1 MNINEL
7 FSNVAEFPDP
17 AAQIRLANLVGI
29 DEIKRQVIAEAM
41 LLLDP
46 STVEKW
52 SIKYHGEVFRAVD
65 EVKQRTPL
73 LVFDG
78 DVGTGK
84 TELAE
89 TFADAV
95 ARTMRIDVTLYS
107 LSLSNRG
114 KGAVGEM
121 TSLLTSAFAEVSST
135 ASKARDQNGQVRRG
149 VVLLVDEADALAQSR
164 ELTQMHH
171 EDRAGVNA
179 LIRGIDQL
187 RNDQLPVLT
196 LLCTNRIGAL
206 DPAVLRRAAGVF
218 QFARPNDVLRRQ
230 LLEAL
235 LQGIGVSDLEMDKL
249 VSLTSATASRAYG
262 CSYSDLRQRL
272 VPQAVLDA
280 MSSDVPLTGKL
291 LIEHAETFEPTRPF
305 GTIDDAG

>member
-1 MNINEL
+1 MNSNDL

-17 AAQIRLANLVGI
+17 VAQGRLASLVGI
-29 DEIKRQVIAEAM
+29 DEIKRQVIAEAT

-52 SIKYHGEVFRAVD
+52 CVKHHGAIFRAVD

-73 LVFDG
+73 LVFEG

-89 TFADAV
+89 TFSDAV
-95 ARTMRIDVTLYS
+95 ARSMRVEVTLYS
-107 LSLSNRG
+107 LSLSARG

-135 ASKARDQNGQVRRG
+135 ASKARDSSGRVRRG

-164 ELTQMHH
+164 ELAQMHH

-187 RNDQLPVLT
+187 RNEQLPVLT

-218 QFARPNDVLRRQ
+218 QFARPNGLQRTQ
-230 LLEAL
+230 LLEVL
-235 LQGIGVSDLEMDKL
+235 LEGIGLSDQEMEKL
-249 VSLTSATASRAYG
+249 VALTNATSSRSYG

-280 MSSDVPLTGKL
+280 MSRDVPLSGKL
-291 LIEHAETFEPTRPF
+291 LIDHAETFEPTRPF
-305 GTIDDAG
+305 GTPDDVG

>member
-1 MNINEL
+1 VTTNDL
-7 FSNVAEFPDP
+7 FSSVTDFPDP
-17 AAQIRLANLVGI
+17 TAESRFASLIGI
-29 DEIKRQVIAEAM
+29 DEIKSQVVAEAT

-46 STVEKW
+46 TTLEKW
-52 SIKYHGEVFRAVD
+52 SVKHHGEILRAVD
-65 EVKQRTPL
+65 EVRQRTPL
-73 LVFDG
+73 LVFEG

-89 TFADAV
+89 TFSDAV
-95 ARTMRIDVTLYS
+95 ARAMKVDITLFS
-107 LSLSNRG
+107 LSLSSRG

-121 TSLLTSAFAEVSST
+121 TSLLTRAFAEVSST
-135 ASKARDQNGQVRRG
+135 ASKARDDKGQVRRG

-218 QFARPNDVLRRQ
+218 QFTRPNEVQRRQ
-230 LLEAL
+230 LFEKLLE
-235 LQGIGVSDLEMDKL
+235 GVNIPEEELVQL
-249 VSLTSATASRAYG
+249 VSLTDATPSRLYG
-262 CSYSDLRQRL
+262 CSYSDLRQRF

-280 MSSDVPLTGKL
+280 MSRDVPLTGAL
-291 LIEHAETFEPTRPF
+291 LVERAKTFEPTRPF
-305 GTIDDAG
+305 GAPDDVG

>member
-1 MNINEL
+1 MNSSDL

-17 AAQIRLANLVGI
+17 MAQSRLASLVGI
-29 DEIKRQVIAEAM
+29 DDIKRQVITEAT

-46 STVEKW
+46 STLEQW
-52 SIKYHGEVFRAVD
+52 CIKHHGAIFRAVE

-73 LVFDG
+73 LVFEG

-89 TFADAV
+89 SFADEV
-95 ARTMRIDVTLYS
+95 ARTIQVDITLYS
-107 LSLSNRG
+107 LSLSARG
-114 KGAVGEM
+114 KGAVGEI
-121 TSLLTSAFAEVSST
+121 TSLLTRAFAEVSSA
-135 ASKARDQNGQVRRG
+135 ASKARDSKGQVRRG

-164 ELTQMHH
+164 ELAQMHH

-187 RNDQLPVLT
+187 RNEQMPVLT

-218 QFARPNDVLRRQ
+218 QFTRPNELQRRQ

-235 LQGIGVSDLEMDKL
+235 LKGIGLSDKEMVQL
-249 VSLTSATASRAYG
+249 VSLTDVTQTRSYG

-280 MSSDVPLTGKL
+280 MSRDVPLTGAL
-291 LIEHAETFEPTRPF
+291 LLEHAKTFEPTRPF
-305 GTIDDAG
+305 GAVNDVG

>member
-1 MNINEL
+1 MNSSDL

-17 AAQIRLANLVGI
+17 TAQSRFESLVGI
-29 DEIKRQVIAEAM
+29 DAIKRQVIAEAT

-46 STVEKW
+46 ATLEKW
-52 SIKYHGEVFRAVD
+52 CIKHHGTMFRAVD

-73 LVFDG
+73 LVFEG

-89 TFADAV
+89 TFSDAV
-95 ARTMRIDVTLYS
+95 ARAMHVDITLYS
-107 LSLSNRG
+107 LSLSARG

-121 TSLLTSAFAEVSST
+121 TSLLTRAFSEVSSA
-135 ASKARDQNGQVRRG
+135 ASKARDSKGQVRRG
-149 VVLLVDEADALAQSR
+149 IVLLVDEADALAQSR
-164 ELTQMHH
+164 ELAQMHH

-187 RNDQLPVLT
+187 RNEQLPVLT

-206 DPAVLRRAAGVF
+206 DPAVLRRAAGVY
-218 QFARPNDVLRRQ
+218 QFTRPNEVQRRQ
-230 LLEAL
+230 LLGAL
-235 LQGIGVSDLEMDKL
+235 LQGVGLSDPELAQL
-249 VSLTSATASRAYG
+249 VSLTDATQGRSYG

-280 MSSDVPLTGKL
+280 MARDVPLSGAL
-291 LIEHAETFEPTRPF
+291 LIEHAKTFEPTRPF
-305 GTIDDAG
+305 GAVDDV